1 MHLIV
6 ESNVIDYLAAQG
18 HLAIPSR
25 ATAVTLSGGVSN
37 VVLRI
42 STGDDQPDFI
52 VKQVREQL
60 RTPDPWFSRPARIF
74 NEIEVLKIL
83 ADLLEPGIVPR
94 ILFEDRENFLFA
106 MEAAPA
112 DHRVW
117 KAQLLHGEADLEIAR
132 QLGTILA
139 VIHRETWGDE
149 SLARRLGD
157 LTMFDELRLD
167 PYYRRLWRDHPDDR
181 PILQRLIDDPH
192 QHRSCLVLGDFSPK
206 NILVH
211 SRGLTVVDFETGHYG
226 DPAFDL
232 GFFLSHLFLKTLLHA
247 DRSALYLG
255 LIATFLE
262 AYDLALH
269 EPNKSGQKLSADE
282 RKGVESRGTLH
293 LAGCMWARIDGTSR
307 VDYLSEYLRARARTF
322 ARNLLNS
329 PASDWPAAIDRFIP
343 SLEDSPAHDG
353 T

>member
-1 MHLIV
+1 MQLID
-6 ESNVIDYLAAQG
+6 ETNVLPYLAENG
-18 HLAIPSR
+18 RISDPSQAS
-25 ATAVTLSGGVSN
+25 ATFLSGGVSN

-42 STGDDQPDFI
+42 SPGNDQPDFI

-83 ADLLEPGIVPR
+83 ADLLEPGTVPA

-112 DHRVW
+112 DHHVW
-117 KAQLLHGEADLEIAR
+117 KARLLHGEADLEISR
-132 QLGTILA
+132 RLGSILA
-139 VIHRETWGDE
+139 VIHRETWEDH
-149 SLARRLGD
+149 SLASRLGD

-181 PILQRLIDDPH
+181 PALQQLIDDPH
-192 QHRSCLVLGDFSPK
+192 RHRSCLVLGDFSPK

-211 SRGLTVVDFETGHYG
+211 SQGLTIVDFETGHYG

-232 GFFLSHLFLKTLLHA
+232 GFFLSHLFLKTILHS
-247 DRSALYLG
+247 DQSALYLG

-262 AYDLALH
+262 AYDLALR
-269 EPNKSGQKLSADE
+269 EPNKAGRKLTADE
-282 RKGVESRGTLH
+282 RHGVENRGILH

-307 VDYLSEYLRARARTF
+307 VDYLTDPLRERARSF
-322 ARNLLNS
+322 ARRLLLS
-329 PASDWPAAIDRFIP
+329 PTPTWPTTLDRF
-343 SLEDSPAHDG
+343 LEAL
-353 T
+353 